1 MRYAKCDRVNTSVEM
16 PAPRSS
22 AGQASEKH
30 SGPVSKR
37 AARWVRENALSL
49 VVLLL
54 FLATLV
60 GQSVSGWYVFNAEQ
74 RDHGQAALG
83 FFHYLTTG
91 HFLESVFEN
100 WESEF
105 FQMGLYVLL
114 TVWLRQKGSAE
125 SKQLEGEE
133 DVDRD
138 PREKAGDP
146 AAPWPVRRGGLVL
159 KLYEN
164 SLVLAFAVLFIAAF
178 VLHAVTGLAAYN
190 QEQVEHGGE
199 PLTLLGYLTNAQF
212 WFESLQNWQ
221 SEFLAVAAIVVL
233 TIFLRQRGSPQS
245 KPVAAPHS
253 ETGK

>member
-1 MRYAKCDRVNTSVEM
+1 VSTTAPLPAAGASRSKAGNVSNQDNEAHSKSV
-16 PAPRSS
+16 S
-22 AGQASEKH
+22 
-30 SGPVSKR
+30 
-37 AARWVRENALSL
+37 RWLRENALTL
-49 VVLLL
+49 VML
-54 FLATLV
+54 FLFLVTLI
-60 GQSVSGWYVFNAEQ
+60 GQSVSGWLVFNAEQ
-74 RDHGQAALG
+74 QDHGQQVLG
-83 FFHYLTTG
+83 YLSYLGTG

-133 DVDRD
+133 EVDQD

-146 AAPWPVRRGGLVL
+146 DAPWPVRRGGLVL

-164 SLVLAFAVLFIAAF
+164 SLVVAFAALFIAAF

-190 QEQVEHGGE
+190 QEQLEHQGQTVG
-199 PLTLLGYLTNAQF
+199 LLDYVFQAQF

-245 KPVAAPHS
+245 KPVASPHS

>member
-1 MRYAKCDRVNTSVEM
+1 MPAAARSSNTS
-16 PAPRSS
+16 
-22 AGQASEKH
+22 ASKATNTDDA
-30 SGPVSKR
+30 VLSKR
-37 AARWVRENALSL
+37 IGRVLKENALTL
-49 VVLLL
+49 VVLVL

-60 GQSVSGWYVFNAEQ
+60 GQSVSGWLVYNAEQ
-74 RDHGQAALG
+74 QEHGQQVLPYL
-83 FFHYLTTG
+83 HYLASG

-133 DVDRD
+133 EVDQD

-146 AAPWPVRRGGLVL
+146 DAPWPVRRGGLVL

-164 SLVLAFAVLFIAAF
+164 SLVLAFAALFIVAF
-178 VLHAVTGLAAYN
+178 GLHAVTGLAAYN
-190 QEQVEHGGE
+190 QEQLEHGGQAVG
-199 PLTLLGYLTNAQF
+199 LLDYLFQAQF

-253 ETGK
+253 DTGK

>member
-1 MRYAKCDRVNTSVEM
+1 ML
-16 PAPRSS
+16 
-22 AGQASEKH
+22 G
-30 SGPVSKR
+30 
-37 AARWVRENALSL
+37 
-49 VVLLL
+49 L
-54 FLATLV
+54 FLTTLV
-60 GQSVSGWYVFNAEQ
+60 GQSVSGWYSFNSEQ
-74 RDHGQAALG
+74 TEHGQPALAYL
-83 FFHYLTTG
+83 HYLTTG

-125 SKQLEGEE
+125 SKELEGNAE
-133 DVDRD
+133 VDQD
-138 PREKAGDP
+138 PRDKRNDP
-146 AAPWPVRRGGLVL
+146 RAPWPVRRGGLVL
-159 KLYEN
+159 RLYEN
-164 SLVLAFAVLFIAAF
+164 SLVLAFAGLFLACF
-178 VLHAVTGLAAYN
+178 VLHGVTGLAAYN
-190 QEQVEHGGE
+190 QEQIEHGQE
-199 PLTLLGYLTNAQF
+199 TLTLFGYMTNAQF

>member
-1 MRYAKCDRVNTSVEM
+1 VT
-16 PAPRSS
+16 
-22 AGQASEKH
+22 
-30 SGPVSKR
+30 SKR
-37 AARWVRENALSL
+37 ASWFRENALSL
-49 VVLLL
+49 VVLTL
-54 FLATLV
+54 FVVALI
-60 GQSVSGWYVFNAEQ
+60 GQSVSGWLAYNAEQ
-74 RDHGQAALG
+74 QEHGQDVVR
-83 FFHYLTTG
+83 YLPYLATG

-146 AAPWPVRRGGLVL
+146 RAPWPVRRGGLVL
-159 KLYEN
+159 RLYEN
-164 SLVLAFAVLFIAAF
+164 SLVIAFAALFFVAF
-178 VLHAVTGLAAYN
+178 ALHAVTGLAAYN
-190 QEQVEHGGE
+190 QEQLEHGGQAVG
-199 PLTLLGYLTNAQF
+199 LLDYVFQAQF

-221 SEFLAVAAIVVL
+221 SEFLAVAALVLL

-253 ETGK
+253 DTGK